1 MNWADPNGI
10 TFPIL
15 DDNESLLAN
24 RWGVSGIPSY
34 TLIGR
39 DMTYIV
45 VNGYASPGQIEEAL
59 AEPVPEVEGD
69 MPPALEPGDSADPG
83 DVDGGEDG
91 ERARLAHSVLQG
103 RQLPAKPLVDVV
115 EHAARA
121 REGSAPVRGRR
132 AMASERCE
140 RVAPLAAL
148 LVVSDDAR
156 ECHLGHGEAAIA
168 VCEGVVR
175 REAVEVD
182 VEEEVAE
189 RLHLSLAAAHP
200 RAVLHQVV
208 RKGEPTC

>member
-59 AEPVPEVEGD
+59 AEPVPEVEWD

-91 ERARLAHSVLQG
+91 ESASAAPTDTYAG
-103 RQLPAKPLVDVV
+103 PWGGGPAPADGAGVASPYGGCAASLV
-115 EHAARA
+115 
-121 REGSAPVRGRR
+121 S
-132 AMASERCE
+132 SETRM
-140 RVAPLAAL
+140 
-148 LVVSDDAR
+148 
-156 ECHLGHGEAAIA
+156 
-168 VCEGVVR
+168 EGVFGLLTLLGLLGVR
-175 REAVEVD
+175 R
-182 VEEEVAE
+182 
-189 RLHLSLAAAHP
+189 RS
-200 RAVLHQVV
+200 
-208 RKGEPTC
+208 